1 MMTTR
6 LLVPALL
13 LALVGDGRAQEPK
26 PPSSPEL
33 QKAFAKAKVHNQR
46 VLAILTDQS
55 IDLAALLKKDRTLSR
70 PLLYEFETVQ
80 LVGDAADAMAVAQK
94 MPEALQDKPALL
106 VLDADGKVLAKLA
119 RDSFRPE
126 GKLASGQL
134 LELLKPHYAPP
145 VDAEQKLAAA
155 LATGKQDGRAVFI
168 RFDAP
173 W

>member
-1 MMTTR
+1 MTR
-6 LLVPALL
+6 ILVPALL
-13 LALVGDGRAQEPK
+13 LALWGDGRAQEPK
-26 PPSSPEL
+26 PPTSPEL
-33 QKAFAKAKVHNQR
+33 QKATAKAKVHNQR

-55 IDLAALLKKDRTLSR
+55 TDLAAVLKKDRTLSR
-70 PLLYEFETVQ
+70 TLQYEFETVQ
-80 LVGDAADAMAVAQK
+80 LVGAMADAMAVAHK

-106 VLDADGKVLAKLA
+106 VFDADGKVLTKLA

-126 GKLASGQL
+126 GKLAAGPL
-134 LELLKPHYAPP
+134 LELLKPHFAPP

-155 LATGKQDGRAVFI
+155 LATGKLDGRALFI

>member
-6 LLVPALL
+6 RLVPVLL
-13 LALVGDGRAQEPK
+13 LALVGQSHAQEPK
-26 PPSSPEL
+26 PASSPAL
-33 QKAFAKAKVHNQR
+33 QKATAKAKVHNQR
-46 VLAILTDQS
+46 VLVILAAEDQ
-55 IDLAALLKKDRTLSR
+55 DLAAALKKDRTLSR

-80 LVGDAADAMAVAQK
+80 LTGEAADAMAVAHK

-106 VLDADGKVLAKLA
+106 VLDAGGKVLAKLA
-119 RDSFRPE
+119 RDSFRPD

-134 LELLKPHYAPP
+134 LDLLKPHFAAP

-155 LATGKQDGRAVFI
+155 LAQGKQDGRAVFL